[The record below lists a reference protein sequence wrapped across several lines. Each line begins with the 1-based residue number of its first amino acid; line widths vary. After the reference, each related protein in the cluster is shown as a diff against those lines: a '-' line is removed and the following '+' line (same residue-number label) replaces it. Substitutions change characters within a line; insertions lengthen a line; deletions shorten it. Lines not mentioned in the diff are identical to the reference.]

1 MSSLSCHLII
11 DYNMGDKV
19 MSISFY
25 NMSTLDALTAKNNW
39 NGDETQPP
47 ISKYVYIG
55 AISIIFMDNE
65 REKLGR

>member
-1 MSSLSCHLII
+1 
-11 DYNMGDKV
+11 MGDKV